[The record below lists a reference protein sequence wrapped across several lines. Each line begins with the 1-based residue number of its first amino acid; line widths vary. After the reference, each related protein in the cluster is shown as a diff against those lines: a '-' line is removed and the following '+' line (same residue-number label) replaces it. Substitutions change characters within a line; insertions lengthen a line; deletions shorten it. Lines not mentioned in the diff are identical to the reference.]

1 MKTVYKSLMAHN
13 EFEKQLLYF
22 ENNPENLW
30 NENNM
35 FKDLFG
41 KNDYTQIQEMFNV
54 SFKITDKNIIL
65 KELIKIEN
73 ETATALNNFNGK
85 IHIKIDE
92 ELSKSL
98 MNDITNRISINNF
111 KYLPFKCF
119 QIDLNHFQGVE
130 NALIY
135 KKNEV
140 LYCSFHGV
148 GEEKVSLQIVLSKDG
163 LYPEYTYSSLFYKTE
178 ITPLSDETEELGR
191 KCFLY
196 ITSLLKYMIDNN
208 DNEDV
213 IIRNMGFDKLNNQ
226 LSNKQKLKPKNVK
239 KLDFRLN
246 TITLKFNAN
255 RVKYINSVP
264 RRRKN
269 KTITEEIVVKGY
281 WKNVAVGKRGEGK
294 TIRKWINSYKKCI
307 QEKSLNNKGYS
318 PKIYK
323 VS

>member
-13 EFEKQLLYF
+13 KLAKQLLYF
-22 ENNPENLW
+22 ENNREKLW

-35 FKDLFG
+35 FKDLFE
-41 KNDYTQIQEMFNV
+41 KNDYTQIQEMLNIA
-54 SFKITDKNIIL
+54 FKITDKNLIL
-65 KELIKIEN
+65 KELRKIEN

-85 IHIKIDE
+85 IHIKIDK

-98 MNDITNRISINNF
+98 MNDMANRVSINNF
-111 KYLPFKCF
+111 NYLPFKCF
-119 QIDLNHFQGVE
+119 QIDLSHFQGVE

-148 GEEKVSLQIVLSKDG
+148 GKEKISLQIVLSNDG
-163 LYPEYTYSSLFYKTE
+163 LYPKYTYSSLFYIQEISPLLTE
-178 ITPLSDETEELGR
+178 VKELER
-191 KCFLY
+191 ECFSY
-196 ITSLLKYMIDNN
+196 VVSLLKYMIDNN
-208 DNEDV
+208 NDEDIV
-213 IIRNMGFDKLNNQ
+213 VRNMEFDKLNNK
-226 LSNKQKLKPKNVK
+226 LSNKQKSKPKNVK
-239 KLDFRLN
+239 KLASKSN

-269 KTITEEIVVKGY
+269 KKITKEIVVKGY
-281 WKNVAVGKRGEGK
+281 WKNVAIGKRGEGK
-294 TIRKWINSYKKCI
+294 TYKKWINSHKKCV
-307 QEKSLNNKGYS
+307 QDKPLNKMDYYQR
-318 PKIYK
+318 IYQ